1 MARQG
6 GLVGGL
12 IFLLIMLGMVYFAFK
27 AVSGIFWI
35 LSVMAPIMFIA
46 ALVINH
52 RVVTDY
58 LKKIFRLLK
67 EDTPKGLL
75 WTAGTVIGYP
85 VVAAWLA
92 FKAFTTRGSKKYQ
105 KEKRKEKEYIK
116 YEEVEESED
125 FLELP
130 DLDEVKPKQGRST
143 NDYDDMFS

>member
-92 FKAFTTRGSKKYQ
+92 FKAFTTKGSKKYQ

-130 DLDEVKPKQGRST
+130 DLEEVKPKQGRST